1 MKLKL
6 AFFII
11 ISISAVF
18 LTACSAPEQP
28 VANNGSPINKPVNV
42 DNPQTAPINGK
53 VNGTPITAPTAKPV
67 AETTNNA
74 PTFAP
79 IVQAYYDALK
89 KKDDAGVKKIMAAEF
104 IKITEADMKDDKATS
119 ITAYLAETD
128 TIPDKPMEVRNE
140 QIEGEKGVV
149 EVKGGAYP
157 NWTAIAF
164 VKEGGAWKISN
175 ESPDIKNVK
184 QSVTTTK

>member
-1 MKLKL
+1 M
-6 AFFII
+6 F
-11 ISISAVF
+11 
-18 LTACSAPEQP
+18 ACSNPEQP
-28 VANNGSPINKPVNV
+28 AANNGTTIVKPVNGGNNQPV
-42 DNPQTAPINGK
+42 PTNNNVNDN
-53 VNGTPITAPTAKPV
+53 VNGTAITPPTPKPV
-67 AETTNNA
+67 AATTNNA

-104 IKITEADMKDDKATS
+104 IKMTEVGMKEENKTS
-119 ITAYLAETD
+119 IAAYLAETD

-140 QIEGEKGVV
+140 QIEGDKGVA

-157 NWTAIAF
+157 NWTPFAF

-184 QSVTTTK
+184 QSANTTK

>member
-11 ISISAVF
+11 ISISAAF
-18 LTACSAPEQP
+18 LSACSTPETP
-28 VANNGSPINKPVNV
+28 GTNNSTTNNKPVNV
-42 DNPQTAPINGK
+42 ANNQSAPTNGNTTNG
-53 VNGTPITAPTAKPV
+53 NGTAITAPTPKPV
-67 AETTNNA
+67 APTTNNA

-104 IKITEADMKDDKATS
+104 IKMTEADMKDEKKTS
-119 ITAYLAETD
+119 IAAYLAETD

-140 QIEGEKGVV
+140 QIEGDKGVA

-157 NWTAIAF
+157 NWTPFAF

-184 QSVTTTK
+184 QSVK

>member
-18 LTACSAPEQP
+18 LSACSNPETP
-28 VANNGSPINKPVNV
+28 AANNGSTTTKPINVVNNQPV
-42 DNPQTAPINGK
+42 PTNGDVK
-53 VNGTPITAPTAKPV
+53 VNTITPPTPKPV

-104 IKITEADMKDDKATS
+104 IKMTEADMKDEKKTS
-119 ITAYLAETD
+119 IAAYLAETD

-140 QIEGEKGVV
+140 VIEGDKGVA

-157 NWTAIAF
+157 NWTPFAF
-164 VKEGGAWKISN
+164 VKENGAWKISN

-184 QSVTTTK
+184 QSVK

>member
-11 ISISAVF
+11 ISISVVF
-18 LTACSAPEQP
+18 LTACPSAEQP
-28 VANNGSPINKPVNV
+28 KPNSTNNSNDVKVNSSGGNVLPNNGGNSQIPV
-42 DNPQTAPINGK
+42 P
-53 VNGTPITAPTAKPV
+53 TPKQV

-74 PTFAP
+74 PTLAP
-79 IVQAYYDALK
+79 ILQGYYDALK
-89 KKDDAGVKKIMAAEF
+89 KKDDAAVKNVMSAGF
-104 IKITEADMKDDKATS
+104 IKSIEADMKEENKTS
-119 ITAYLAETD
+119 IAAFLAETD

-140 QIEGEKGVV
+140 VIEGDKGVA

-157 NWTAIAF
+157 NWTPFAF
-164 VKEGGAWKISN
+164 VKEGGAWKITN

-184 QSVTTTK
+184 QSAK

>member
-18 LTACSAPEQP
+18 LTACPSAEQP
-28 VANNGSPINKPVNV
+28 KPNTANNSNTTNVSNGGGNINANNGGNSQI
-42 DNPQTAPINGK
+42 
-53 VNGTPITAPTAKPV
+53 TPPTPKPV

-74 PTFAP
+74 PTLAP
-79 IVQAYYDALK
+79 ILQGYYDALK
-89 KKDDAGVKKIMAAEF
+89 KKDDAAVKNVMSAGF
-104 IKITEADMKDDKATS
+104 IKSIEADMKEEKKTS
-119 ITAYLAETD
+119 IAAFLAETD

-140 QIEGEKGVV
+140 QIEGDKGVA

-157 NWTAIAF
+157 NWTPFAF

-184 QSVTTTK
+184 QSAK

>member
-18 LTACSAPEQP
+18 LTACPSSPEP
-28 VANNGSPINKPVNV
+28 LKDNTVNTNITNGTINKNTSVNATNKIDV
-42 DNPQTAPINGK
+42 P
-53 VNGTPITAPTAKPV
+53 TPKQV

-74 PTFAP
+74 PTLAP
-79 IVQAYYDALK
+79 ILQGYYDALK
-89 KKDDAGVKKIMAAEF
+89 KKDDAAVKNVMSAGF
-104 IKITEADMKDDKATS
+104 IKSIEADMKEENKTS
-119 ITAYLAETD
+119 ISAFLAETD

-140 QIEGEKGVV
+140 VIEGDKGVA

-157 NWTAIAF
+157 NWTPFAF
-164 VKEGGAWKISN
+164 VKEGGAWKITN

-184 QSVTTTK
+184 QSAK